1 MHVATRICHT
11 DIVVLSQ
18 SPVMGAM
25 AEAGGGDGGG
35 GASWDKTKH
44 SAAGRRESMEGPA
57 RAGDPVGA

>member
-35 GASWDKTKH
+35 VLPGIKPSTLLRGG
-44 SAAGRRESMEGPA
+44 GRAWRGRHGLET
-57 RAGDPVGA
+57 R